1 MKTLSVYLL
10 DSARATDRAFDYLCP
25 KELEADVGSIVTVPF
40 GKGNRPMNAV
50 VCSVHD
56 GTSPD
61 LKSILSLSDT
71 ASLTAELLDLAF
83 FMRDRTLCTL
93 GDAVHA
99 MIPSEALSR
108 FVARYYPTDKLEKGL
123 IPAWVNEEGRTLVG
137 LVLAYPGAD
146 ESELRRRLG
155 SDVKPLLAELVR
167 RRVIIRDSVERVSSN
182 VKYDVFF
189 SLAVS
194 PDQVQAMLDS
204 SGKDAIR
211 GRLQRKIVEM
221 LLGGKKS
228 EEELKSVGINT
239 PRTTGAVLV
248 KRGIIQYE
256 RHEHYRN
263 PYLAAETEAKNSK
276 KAAKAVEYSDE
287 QRRAIDSIAEVA
299 AKGAGAVLLH
309 GVTGSGKTLV
319 IKAIIDRTLESGRG
333 AIVLVPEIALTPQ
346 TVAVYCS
353 YFGDRVAVMHSS
365 LSAGERFDAW
375 RRVRDGLCDVVIG
388 TRSAV
393 FAPVRNLGL
402 IVIDEE
408 QEHTYKSDT
417 SPKYLAHDI
426 ARKRCADCGA
436 LMLLASAT
444 PSLASY
450 YKAKAGIY
458 KLVEL
463 TKRYNNAALPEVSV
477 VDMRREI
484 TRGNATVYSAELL
497 ERLERMKARGGQAIL
512 FLNRRG
518 YNSVVTCRRCGENLK
533 CPNCSV
539 SLTYH
544 STALVDE
551 HARGEYLASRRQ
563 SGMLMCHYCGY
574 RCAVPARCPECQDG
588 NLLFMGTGTQRAA
601 AELERAIPGISVL
614 RMDADNTRKKFSHEA
629 ILDAFRRG
637 EADVLLGTQMVTK
650 GHDFPK
656 VELVGVLNAD
666 SSLYLD
672 DFRASERTFAM
683 LTQVIGRAGRAGG
696 EGIAVVQTTN
706 PSSEV
711 ICLASEQNYPE
722 FYKREIALR
731 RALQFPPFC
740 DIAMVCITSKDDVV
754 LSRTALALT
763 AALRSKL
770 EGGYSDVKAVVYGP
784 IEAPVYRVQNEYRM
798 RIIVKCRLAPRSRA
812 LFSELIGEFR
822 QARRYTVTVDFNPSG
837 I

>member
-10 DSARATDRAFDYLCP
+10 DGARATDRAFDYLCP
-25 KELEADVGSIVTVPF
+25 EEFECTAGSIVTVPF
-40 GKGNRPMNAV
+40 GKNNRPMNAV
-50 VCSVHD
+50 VVSVHE
-56 GTSPD
+56 GTSPE
-61 LKSILSLSDT
+61 LKAILSVSDT
-71 ASLTAELLDLAF
+71 ASLTPELLDLAF

-108 FVARYYPTDKLEKGL
+108 FIARYYPTDKAQGAALSSW
-123 IPAWVNEEGRTLVG
+123 ANEECRALLGIIMSN
-137 LVLAYPGAD
+137 PGAD

-155 SDVKPLLAELVR
+155 SDVKPHLAQLVKR
-167 RRVIIRDSVERVSSN
+167 RLASRESIEREVSN
-182 VKYDVFF
+182 VRYETFF

-194 PDQVQAMLDS
+194 PEDAQAGLDAD
-204 SGKDAIR
+204 GKDAIR
-211 GRLQRKIVEM
+211 GKLQRRLVEA

-228 EEELKSVGINT
+228 EEELKSIGIKA
-239 PRTTGAVLV
+239 PRSTGAALV
-248 KRGIIQYE
+248 RRGLIQVE
-256 RHEHYRN
+256 RREQYRN
-263 PYLAAETEAKNSK
+263 PYLAAETEAKN
-276 KAAKAVEYSDE
+276 AKHGPKSVEYSDE
-287 QRRAIDSIAEVA
+287 QRRAIEAINAVA
-299 AKGAGAVLLH
+299 DKGAGAVLLH

-346 TVAVYCS
+346 TVSVYCS
-353 YFGDRVAVMHSS
+353 FFGERVAVMHSS

-393 FAPVRNLGL
+393 FAPVHDLGL

-463 TKRYNNAALPEVSV
+463 TKRYGRASLPEVSV

-484 TRGNATVYSAELL
+484 ARGNNTVYSAELI
-497 ERLERMKARGGQAIL
+497 ERLVRMKERGGQAIL

-544 STALVDE
+544 STARVDE
-551 HARGEYLASRRQ
+551 SSHGEYLAVRRQ
-563 SGMLMCHYCGY
+563 SGVLMCHYCGY
-574 RCAVPARCPECQDG
+574 RCSVPARCPECQDG

-601 AELERAIPGISVL
+601 AELERSVPGIRIL

-629 ILDAFRRG
+629 ILDSFRRG

-666 SSLYLD
+666 ASLYLD
-672 DFRASERTFAM
+672 DFRAGERTFAM

-696 EGIAVVQTTN
+696 EGLAVVQTTN
-706 PSSEV
+706 PTSEV

-722 FYKREIALR
+722 FYDREIALR

-740 DIAMVCITSKDDVV
+740 DIAMLCLTSKDDVV
-754 LSRTALALT
+754 LSRTAISLHS
-763 AALRSKL
+763 ALRGKL
-770 EGGYSDVKAVVYGP
+770 EGEYADVKAIVYGP
-784 IEAPVYRVQNEYRM
+784 IEAPVYKIQSEYRM

-812 LFSELIGEFR
+812 MFAELVGEFSR
-822 QARRYTVTVDFNPSG
+822 SHRYTVTVDFNPSG
-837 I
+837 L